1 MLNIVLYYKI
11 WYNKPILYCTIEKYY
26 KSCYIV
32 LALYCCSKDY
42 VDLTEWLLYYSDFS
56 AQGVADG
63 GGGGG

>member
-1 MLNIVLYYKI
+1 MIAVIKRYQND
-11 WYNKPILYCTIEKYY
+11 ILPHNRTIEQYY

-63 GGGGG
+63 GGGGGG